1 MSTKWE
7 VRFSKLIELFVGSV
21 GTLHVYLYT
30 FVLETLKLVILQMF
44 EFIISF
50 QSKPFKAESYHFVA
64 VLSILQRK
72 NLLQHRVRVCRSIL
86 RIQTIK

>member
-7 VRFSKLIELFVGSV
+7 VCFSKLIELFVGSV
-21 GTLHVYLYT
+21 VTLHVYLYT
-30 FVLETLKLVILQMF
+30 FVLETGKLMTFQIF
-44 EFIISF
+44 EFSISF
-50 QSKPFKAESYHFVA
+50 QSKPFKAESDHFFA

-72 NLLQHRVRVCRSIL
+72 NLLQHRARVCRSVL